1 MAKINSKA
9 LDPLRYSCIQAEQQE
24 LKNNI
29 PAIPRWHVFA
39 RTARIN
45 WRYCARG
52 RMVHP
57 M

>member
-29 PAIPRWHVFA
+29 PTIPRWRVFA